1 MASSGAQ
8 RESTADGNPRV
19 IMWCV
24 PRSVSTAVTKCMS
37 FVEGAEIW
45 MEPYCVSKT
54 LTDMCI
60 ATHNYDRSLFPLEY
74 DGNEEFYTDFA
85 RAFDGQFIDIAHPE
99 LLSPAMIKKKLDC
112 IDPAVRFVFVKD
124 MGFGIPP
131 SRFRYLPDKESGF
144 RHLFLI
150 RHPVKV
156 YKSFRKAALDLPLPE
171 MDKKPDPETFNILS
185 ALPPCG
191 EDTEFTFRSLHRL
204 WGHLRERGDEGMV
217 IMDIDDLITDPSK
230 MLPRL
235 FHALNIPYS
244 EDLLTWDQSA
254 DVVLKWRSVCPNVRD
269 APHYSQWFR
278 SAFKSTCFKPSSTTT
293 TLEGVTPDIIEVV
306 QKEMPYYEEMY
317 KMRITP

>member
-1 MASSGAQ
+1 MATSGTG
-8 RESTADGNPRV
+8 RESTDYGNPRV

-37 FVEGAEIW
+37 FVEGAEVW
-45 MEPYCVSKT
+45 LEPYFVSR
-54 LTDMCI
+54 LMYDMYI
-60 ATHNYDRSLFPLEY
+60 ALHNCDRSSFPFE
-74 DGNEEFYTDFA
+74 
-85 RAFDGQFIDIAHPE
+85 
-99 LLSPAMIKKKLDC
+99 PAALKKKLDS
-112 IDPAVRFVFVKD
+112 IDPSVRFVFVKD

-131 SRFRYLPDKESGF
+131 SRFRYLPDKASGF

-156 YKSFRKAALDLPLPE
+156 YKSYRKAALELPLPE
-171 MDKKPDPETFNILS
+171 VEKKPDPVTFHVLS
-185 ALPPCG
+185 SLPPST
-191 EDTEFTFRSLHRL
+191 EDTEFAFRSLHRL

-254 DVVLKWRSVCPNVRD
+254 DMALKWRNVCSNVRD
-269 APHYSQWFR
+269 SFQYSQWF
-278 SAFKSTCFKPSSTTT
+278 SNAFKSTCFKPSSTTT

-317 KMRITP
+317 KMRLTP